1 MIHFIL
7 LFICIASTVF
17 FINMKFSSAIRI
29 IAFQENEPQS
39 EAIISFILMW
49 VIIISWSLYFTI
61 Y

>member
-1 MIHFIL
+1 MLHFIF

-29 IAFQENEPQS
+29 IAFQESQS
-39 EAIISFILMW
+39 QGEAIISFILMW
-49 VIIISWSLYFTI
+49 FVIISWSVYFAI